1 MNWLESCAMRYF
13 EVFGFNVLP
22 LKWKKPMIP
31 WERWQNEM
39 QTKEL
44 LNTFNWSDATGFG
57 AVMGIGLLRC
67 IDIDGA
73 DKYEV
78 VKLILEKLGLPEKY
92 CWVVQS
98 GSGVGFHI
106 YFICPLPNGGGVFDR
121 IGGEKG
127 VYKFVLKEK
136 GLCHHI
142 ELRLRNCQTT
152 LPPSKHE
159 SGGVYSFYYN
169 EPIEKPAMLE
179 IEKIVDMIVEL
190 CEIENNKNEKKR
202 DTTHQFEKKSYY
214 DMEQITEALEVLA
227 EKLPPDCY
235 DEWYR
240 IGFALSTLGEE
251 GEELFVKMSL
261 GSPHYNDSEKVIRKK
276 YNELA
281 KESDGR
287 ISAGTI
293 FHLAEQ
299 YGWEKPII
307 RIWYF
312 DKEKIKL
319 SRPRFKRLLEQEGCC
334 KIRIDKKFV
343 FVRVIDNR
351 VREITSADGKELAM
365 EYLQKIP
372 ASEFETATRDEV
384 MDLLIRNSTQ
394 IFSDNF
400 FEFLIT
406 KQLEFCTDTEESS
419 FFFFENGIV
428 EVTKDA
434 LYLSPYEN
442 MKGCIWEDE
451 IIKREFNDTK
461 IRSDFEDFL
470 YKAIGREP
478 ARMEALK
485 SAIGFM
491 LHRLKRPG
499 EEKAVMLIDEIIS
512 DGAKG
517 RAGKGLTI
525 KAIGKLRKTVTVDG
539 RNFSPSKNF
548 AFQRVGVDC
557 NVIALEDLDKNFT
570 FEKLFSVISDGITIE
585 RKNKDEIYLPYEKSP
600 KLICSTNYVMKGSND
615 SAMDR
620 QCIIE
625 YTAYYNKNHK
635 PEHEYGKRF
644 FSGWNEDEWNSFF
657 KFMLE
662 CVQFYLMKG
671 IVAYPMKNIELKM
684 MIADTSED
692 FVEFAEDL
700 KPGEKYT
707 KKDLLEKFQ
716 IEFPEWIKLHQRKF
730 TTWLKNA
737 AKYKG
742 WKVEESKS
750 GSERFIVFLNDESED
765 KAA

>member
-1 MNWLESCAMRYF
+1 MNWLESCAVRYF

-22 LKWKKPMIP
+22 LKGKRPMIA
-31 WERWQNEM
+31 WERWQTET

-44 LNTFNWSDATGFG
+44 INTFNWSGATGFG
-57 AVMGIGLLRC
+57 AVMGISLLRC

-73 DKYEV
+73 DKYDV

-92 CWVVQS
+92 CWVIQS

-106 YFICPLPNGGGVFDR
+106 YFTASDDEMLSLKLGD
-121 IGGEKG
+121 KG
-127 VYKFVLKEK
+127 VYKYVLKEK
-136 GLCHHI
+136 GLCGHI
-142 ELRLRNCQTT
+142 ELRWRDCQTT
-152 LPPSKHE
+152 LPPSNHE
-159 SGGVYSFYYN
+159 SGGIYSFFYN
-169 EPIEKPAMLE
+169 EPIEKPAVLE
-179 IEKIVDMIVEL
+179 TEKIVDMIVEL

-202 DTTHQFEKKSYY
+202 DTTNRFEKKMYY
-214 DMEQITEALEVLA
+214 DMEQMTEALEVLE
-227 EKLPPDCY
+227 EKLPPNCY
-235 DEWYR
+235 EEWYK

-261 GSPHYNDSEKVIRKK
+261 GNPYYRDSEEMIRKK

-281 KESDGR
+281 KDNDGR

-293 FHLAEQ
+293 FHLAER

-307 RIWYF
+307 RIWYIE
-312 DKEKIKL
+312 KEKIKL

-334 KIRIDKKFV
+334 KMRIDKKFV
-343 FVRVIDNR
+343 FVRVKNNK

-372 ASEFETATRDEV
+372 ASEFETASRDEV
-384 MDLLIRNSTQ
+384 MDMLMRNSTQ

-428 EVTKDA
+428 EATAEA

-442 MKGCIWEDE
+442 MHGCIWEDE
-451 IIKREFNDTK
+451 IIKRKFNDTK
-461 IRSDFEDFL
+461 IRSDYEDFL

-512 DGAKG
+512 DGATG
-517 RAGKGLTI
+517 RTGKGLTMR
-525 KAIGKLRKTVTVDG
+525 AIGKLRKTIIVDG

-557 NVIALEDLDKNFT
+557 NVIALEDLDKNFS

-635 PEHEYGKRF
+635 PIHEYGKFF
-644 FSGWNEDEWNSFF
+644 FSSWNEDEWNSFF

-671 IVAYPMKNIELKM
+671 IVAYPLQNIELKM
-684 MIADTSED
+684 LIADTSED
-692 FVEFAEDL
+692 FVEFAEEL
-700 KPGEKYT
+700 KPCEKYT

-716 IEFPEWIKLHQRKF
+716 QEFPDWIKLHQRKF
-730 TTWLKNA
+730 TTWLKKA

-742 WKVEESKS
+742 WKVDESKS
-750 GSERFIVFLNDESED
+750 GRDRFIEFLNDESED
-765 KAA
+765 RAA